1 MLTFFLLSCRV
12 SAISFLYYY
21 TRISFHTFV
30 SNNCRDMAKLYINKD
45 IQPEADKMKYWLSGD
60 DCISFADIQGF
71 IDWIPA
77 DDNRIDIE
85 LHSCGGNCVE
95 GYAI

>member
-1 MLTFFLLSCRV
+1 
-12 SAISFLYYY
+12 
-21 TRISFHTFV
+21 
-30 SNNCRDMAKLYINKD
+30 MAKLYINKD

-95 GYAI
+95 GYAIYDALRASGKRYHAKLLEFVRRWQP